1 MIKIKPIK
9 YILNQVVIAILFFV
23 ISSLIMFA
31 VFNCGAWLIKGKNLP
46 WWFIIFF
53 CFISLIVLVIH
64 FYYSKND
71 NAIIID
77 KGLIIVNID
86 DGFNSYGWVEQISKI
101 ISVEF
106 GFTKDIV
113 KYFKSFNKQ
122 KGIIL
127 KFENGKI
134 RYICVDQFNKN
145 EINKIISAIKEC
157 SMN

>member
-1 MIKIKPIK
+1 M
-9 YILNQVVIAILFFV
+9 V
-23 ISSLIMFA
+23 
-31 VFNCGAWLIKGKNLP
+31 
-46 WWFIIFF
+46 
-53 CFISLIVLVIH
+53 VLVIH

-86 DGFNSYGWVEQISKI
+86 DGFNPYGWAEQISKI